1 MGETKKDERLA
12 AQQLR
17 SKQLD
22 LPFDQ
27 YQRYRIVA
35 DAVELL
41 REDSNPLRIL
51 DVGGGE
57 GVILDFLSED
67 RVTILDRFDAEG
79 VPGFVK
85 GDATALPFED
95 GAFDYVTSVD
105 VYEHIEPESRE
116 KYLSELRRTAQRGVL
131 LAAPFDSAVVRD
143 AERIAH
149 EFHRAIHLQ
158 DNVWL
163 EEHEQN
169 GLPSLDDAREL
180 FEGHEDTVF
189 VLPNGYIPHWLAM
202 ICLTFYSSKL
212 EGELSGLFERVNA
225 FYNESVGRLDDV
237 EPCYRYLLV
246 SLKEP
251 TDVDVS
257 DLTSSARETV
267 RSSQSFTLFNTLST
281 VLPLAAEVKRSG
293 VALVRSEA
301 QVKDLSRRLAEQV
314 TANTSYRRN
323 AEQRHN
329 KLQQELNHAKRQREE
344 LQRELA
350 TVTNTRTWRLLTA
363 QRRFMAWLGWRPGSD

>member
-1 MGETKKDERLA
+1 VDETKKDERLA
-12 AQQLR
+12 AQQVR
-17 SKQLD
+17 GKQLD

-51 DVGGGE
+51 DVGGGQ
-57 GVILDFLSED
+57 GVILDFFSED
-67 RVTILDRFDAEG
+67 RVTILDQFDAGG
-79 VPGFVK
+79 VPGFVR

-131 LAAPFDSAVVRD
+131 LAAPFDSAMVRD

-169 GLPSLDDAREL
+169 GLPNLDDARQF

-189 VLPNGYIPHWLAM
+189 VLPNGYIPHWLVM

-212 EGELSGLFERVNA
+212 EDELSGFFDRVNA
-225 FYNESVGRLDDV
+225 FYNEAVGRLDDV

-251 TDVDVS
+251 TDIDVS

-267 RSSQSFTLFNTLST
+267 RSSQGFTLFNTLST
-281 VLPLAAEVKRSG
+281 VLPLAAEVKRSRI
-293 VALVRSEA
+293 ALVRSEA
-301 QVKDLSRRLAEQV
+301 QVNDLSRRLAEQV
-314 TANTSYRRN
+314 TANNSLRRN

-329 KLQQELNHAKRQREE
+329 RLQQELNRAKRQRED

-350 TVTNTRTWRLLTA
+350 AVTNTRTWRLLTA
-363 QRRFMAWLGWRPGSD
+363 QRRFMAWLGRRPRSG

>member
-1 MGETKKDERLA
+1 LA
-12 AQQLR
+12 AQR
-17 SKQLD
+17 VRGKRLD

-35 DAVELL
+35 DVVELL
-41 REDSNPLRIL
+41 RGGSNPLRIL

-57 GVILDFLSED
+57 GTILKFLSED
-67 RVTILDRFDAEG
+67 QLTVLDQFDAEG
-79 VPGFVK
+79 VPGFIK
-85 GDATALPFED
+85 GEATALPFED

-105 VYEHIEPESRE
+105 VYEHIEPEARE
-116 KYLSELRRTAQRGVL
+116 RYLSELRRTARRGVL
-131 LAAPFDSAVVRD
+131 LVAPFDSVVVRD
-143 AERIAH
+143 AEQVAH
-149 EFHRAIHLQ
+149 EFHRAIHLK

-169 GLPSLDDAREL
+169 GLPSLDDTREF
-180 FEGHEDTVF
+180 FEGHEDTVL

-212 EGELSGLFERVNA
+212 EGELSDFFDRVNA
-225 FYNESVGRLDDV
+225 FYNESVSVLDDV

-251 TDVDVS
+251 ADVNVS
-257 DLTSSARETV
+257 GLISPAREPV

-293 VALVRSEA
+293 AALVRKDA
-301 QVKDLSRRLAEQV
+301 QVRDLSRRLAEQV
-314 TANTSYRRN
+314 TANTSYRR
-323 AEQRHN
+323 EVEHRHN
-329 KLQQELNHAKRQREE
+329 KLQQELDRAKRQREE

-350 TVTNTRTWRLLTA
+350 AVTNTRTWRLLTA
-363 QRRFMAWLGWRPGSD
+363 QRKITAWLGRRLGSS